1 MRCAVASPEICS
13 QTLFSSLSGL
23 PAPRSSRDLAEI
35 WPRSSRGLAEM
46 SRDPAEIQPR
56 SGRDRAEIGPRS
68 EACLRRAAGRMHRRR
83 WPPQSCSRRYRAPTR
98 RCLGSVQEVSS
109 ILLSTIPCSYRA
121 AYTSL
126 GAGRRDRAEEPEH
139 RAKGGGRM
147 RRVQWNAVRIQF
159 KTGPLGRWRGAH
171 GCEFSWLYL
180 CQCQCAPVPRLVLS
194 AGV

>member
-1 MRCAVASPEICS
+1 M
-13 QTLFSSLSGL
+13 FSSLSGL

-35 WPRSSRGLAEM
+35 WPRSSRSLAEM

-98 RCLGSVQEVSS
+98 KCLGSVQGVSS
-109 ILLSTIPCSYRA
+109 ILLSTRPCSYRA

-126 GAGRRDRAEEPEH
+126 GAGRRDRVQRSRSTARKEGGECGEDSGMPSEYSSRRALSGAGGEH
-139 RAKGGGRM
+139 
-147 RRVQWNAVRIQF
+147 
-159 KTGPLGRWRGAH
+159 TGANSLGFT
-171 GCEFSWLYL
+171 C
-180 CQCQCAPVPRLVLS
+180 VS
-194 AGV
+194 ASAR